1 MILDKYNANVKIT
14 EAPPNHQIFFL
25 FREVAGRWL
34 DFRQGV
40 CSKVLQQIP
49 VYIPNQYRKI
59 TDKEVLSYAM
69 LAKVIK
75 TNLLSLKIQ
84 KNMQTSE
91 ELSPLHHKDTGGTF
105 VYSSWAQVFLDI
117 FLSLAKEY
125 F

>member
-1 MILDKYNANVKIT
+1 MLAILDKYNANVKIT
-14 EAPPNHQIFFL
+14 EAPPNHQIFFCSEKWQVDDL
-25 FREVAGRWL
+25 ISGRGCVQ
-34 DFRQGV
+34 R
-40 CSKVLQQIP
+40 S
-49 VYIPNQYRKI
+49 YKI
-59 TDKEVLSYAM
+59 TEKEVLSYAV

-75 TNLLSLKIQ
+75 ANLLSLKIQ

-105 VYSSWAQVFLDI
+105 VCSSWAQVFLDI

>member
-1 MILDKYNANVKIT
+1 MS
-14 EAPPNHQIFFL
+14 
-25 FREVAGRWL
+25 
-34 DFRQGV
+34 
-40 CSKVLQQIP
+40 SKVLQQIP

-69 LAKVIK
+69 LAK
-75 TNLLSLKIQ
+75 IQ
-84 KNMQTSE
+84 KNMQRSE